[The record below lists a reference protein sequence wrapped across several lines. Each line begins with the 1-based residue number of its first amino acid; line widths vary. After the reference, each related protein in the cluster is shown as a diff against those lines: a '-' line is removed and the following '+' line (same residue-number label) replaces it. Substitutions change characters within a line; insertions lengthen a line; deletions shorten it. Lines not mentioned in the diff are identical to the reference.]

1 MNLKLKTIIL
11 SQIIFLLLFAPLLF
25 AQSSNAR
32 RNADT
37 AANSGDKPL
46 TIKLQPEPELTD
58 EQKAQSADLEETA
71 KVRVEFL
78 DSGFVGAITPVNSL
92 PNGLMDAVIEAAGK
106 IHFEPERKNGKPVTI
121 YKVIEYSFKKE
132 KIVLEAVAP
141 ESVAKAE
148 AIIKK
153 AVDALGGQNYLQ
165 VRSQIGRGKFSQMRE
180 GRMVSFQSFT
190 DVIVYPNKEIT
201 EFKERGIKNVQ
212 ANFGEGGWYFDGA
225 VETLTDQ
232 TAAQIEGFKRS
243 MRTNIDN
250 FLRGVWRTEGA
261 QLSYVGRRVASLGKR
276 NDVVKIVFDDGFAV
290 EFEFSDEGMPMK
302 SVYSRFTAEKKEI
315 IEEDRF
321 AQFRAIQGIQTPFI
335 VDHFTDGVHTSRVNY
350 ETVEFNK
357 AIPDSV
363 FQKPAD
369 IKALKKDL
377 RL

>member
-1 MNLKLKTIIL
+1 MNLKLKTLII
-11 SQIIFLLLFAPLLF
+11 SQIIFLLLFAGFSF

-32 RNADT
+32 RTPDT

-46 TIKLQPEPELTD
+46 NIKLQPEPELTD
-58 EQKAQSADLEETA
+58 EQKAQSADMEETA

-78 DSGFVGAITPVNSL
+78 GSGFVGAITPVNSL
-92 PNGLMDAVIEAAGK
+92 PNGLMDAAIEAAGK
-106 IHFEPERKNGKPVTI
+106 IQFEPERKNGKPVTI

-132 KIVLEAVAP
+132 KVIVEPVAP
-141 ESVAKAE
+141 ENVAKAE

-153 AVDALGGQNYLQ
+153 AIDALGGQNYLQ
-165 VRSQIGRGKFSQMRE
+165 IRSQIGRGKFSLMRE

-190 DVIVYPNKEIT
+190 DVIVYPDREIT
-201 EFKERGIKNVQ
+201 EFKERGIKNIQ
-212 ANFGEGGWYFDGA
+212 ANAGSGGWYFDGA

-232 TAAQIEGFKRS
+232 TATQIEGFKRS

-250 FLRGVWRTEGA
+250 FLRGVWRGKDA

-276 NDVVKIVFDDGFAV
+276 NDVVKLAFEDGFSV

-321 AQFRAIQGIQTPFI
+321 AQFREIQAVQTPFI
-335 VDHFTDGVHTSRVNY
+335 VDHFTDGVHVSRVNY

-377 RL
+377 KL